1 LADYL
6 SAHYCV
12 VAPALGAAGSA
23 FAALAW
29 AAVLFHVMSIVASGF
44 FIPALENIA
53 AYLGLP
59 EDVAGATLLAFGNG
73 APDVFAQIA
82 AIRRADAEGV
92 SLALA
97 SVLGGGLFVCA
108 AVFPIA
114 TLVSPCEERGAA
126 SRAERRYSYAEGG
139 ADANEGIIDS
149 GGIDSRRLL
158 DAEAE
163 TSDASDDEDE
173 SGGASGAAGSAAS
186 RGAVI
191 SATDPGSN
199 GLDPGSNGLDPG
211 SIGERLFGPVGW
223 FNRGGAE
230 LAPGALARDAGFY
243 LVAVVAAFGPLAARK
258 RTFDGLGAGALALA
272 YGLYLAVLFLPPRV
286 KTFVDARG
294 EGEGGDEGF
303 VEVDDDGGDDRGVD
317 ERAIESPSGATKN
330 STSRHRGALDAAGG
344 SGDSVPAAD
353 ARGDGGG
360 ARRGGGSGSGSG
372 LLDDDESFD
381 DAYAALLD
389 PSRGPAASANARL
402 RWGGGGAGS
411 GSHGGVA
418 ERLADVSVDPERG
431 EGGEAQARSERS
443 APWARS
449 GKGVGASRGLLGLFA
464 ASVRAPA
471 RFLVRLTT
479 PDLGADPRAGS
490 SRWFASVLPVTA
502 PLFFA
507 YSQRFFP
514 SASYVNVDGAAYGA
528 ACGALGA
535 VAMYCAWPALT
546 GPDAPRSS
554 VRAMD
559 ATLTTLAF
567 VVSVAW
573 LDAAA
578 GELVSLI
585 AATGKITGANE
596 DALGATVLAWGDGA
610 SDAVVN
616 AVVASEGRVLMAA
629 SACFAGPAFNL
640 LVGASVSFGL
650 SSGAAGIP
658 YAMPNELVVL
668 FVALTAFLA
677 YVAVAVPLA
686 HESRVSRGA
695 AFGFLGYYAVAN
707 AVYACVCAGVVAK
720 TPWMAV

>member
-1 LADYL
+1 MTACGEDVRLADYL

-12 VAPALGAAGSA
+12 VAPAIGAAGSV

-114 TLVSPCEERGAA
+114 TLVSPCEESAAA
-126 SRAERRYSYAEGG
+126 SRAERRYEDL
-139 ADANEGIIDS
+139 ADANEGIDDA

-158 DAEAE
+158 DAE

-173 SGGASGAAGSAAS
+173 SGGVSGAAGSGS
-186 RGAVI
+186 LRGPAI
-191 SATDPGSN
+191 SGSN

-243 LVAVVAAFGPLAARK
+243 LVAVVAAFGTLAARK

-303 VEVDDDGGDDRGVD
+303 ERLSGDDDGGDDRGVD

-330 STSRHRGALDAAGG
+330 GTSRHRGALVDAAGG
-344 SGDSVPAAD
+344 SGDSVPAGD

-360 ARRGGGSGSGSG
+360 ALRRGGSPGPHRLAGRRRELRRRVRRAVGSV
-372 LLDDDESFD
+372 
-381 DAYAALLD
+381 
-389 PSRGPAASANARL
+389 RGPAVFKNAAALGR
-402 RWGGGGAGS
+402 RRG
-411 GSHGGVA
+411 
-418 ERLADVSVDPERG
+418 ERLARRRRG
-431 EGGEAQARSERS
+431 AARGRLRGPRARRRTRRLGPAERS
-443 APWARS
+443 APPARS
-449 GKGVGASRGLLGLFA
+449 GKGVGGAFLPPAAWALAALLRALA
-464 ASVRAPA
+464 LLVRDDARPRRRPA
-471 RFLVRLTT
+471 RVLR
-479 PDLGADPRAGS
+479 GSRAS
-490 SRWFASVLPVTA
+490 CP
-502 PLFFA
+502 
-507 YSQRFFP
+507 
-514 SASYVNVDGAAYGA
+514 
-528 ACGALGA
+528 
-535 VAMYCAWPALT
+535 
-546 GPDAPRSS
+546 
-554 VRAMD
+554 
-559 ATLTTLAF
+559 
-567 VVSVAW
+567 
-573 LDAAA
+573 
-578 GELVSLI
+578 
-585 AATGKITGANE
+585 
-596 DALGATVLAWGDGA
+596 
-610 SDAVVN
+610 
-616 AVVASEGRVLMAA
+616 
-629 SACFAGPAFNL
+629 
-640 LVGASVSFGL
+640 
-650 SSGAAGIP
+650 
-658 YAMPNELVVL
+658 
-668 FVALTAFLA
+668 
-677 YVAVAVPLA
+677 
-686 HESRVSRGA
+686 
-695 AFGFLGYYAVAN
+695 
-707 AVYACVCAGVVAK
+707 
-720 TPWMAV
+720 

>member
-1 LADYL
+1 
-6 SAHYCV
+6 
-12 VAPALGAAGSA
+12 
-23 FAALAW
+23 
-29 AAVLFHVMSIVASGF
+29 M
-44 FIPALENIA
+44 
-53 AYLGLP
+53 
-59 EDVAGATLLAFGNG
+59 
-73 APDVFAQIA
+73 
-82 AIRRADAEGV
+82 
-92 SLALA
+92 
-97 SVLGGGLFVCA
+97 
-108 AVFPIA
+108 
-114 TLVSPCEERGAA
+114 
-126 SRAERRYSYAEGG
+126 
-139 ADANEGIIDS
+139 
-149 GGIDSRRLL
+149 
-158 DAEAE
+158 
-163 TSDASDDEDE
+163 
-173 SGGASGAAGSAAS
+173 
-186 RGAVI
+186 
-191 SATDPGSN
+191 
-199 GLDPGSNGLDPG
+199 DPGSNGLDPG

-243 LVAVVAAFGPLAARK
+243 LVAVVAAFGTLAARK

-294 EGEGGDEGF
+294 EGEAGDEGF
-303 VEVDDDGGDDRGVD
+303 ERLSGDDDGGDDRGVD

-330 STSRHRGALDAAGG
+330 GTSRHRGALVDAAGG
-344 SGDSVPAAD
+344 SGDSVPAGD

-431 EGGEAQARSERS
+431 EGTSEAQARSERS
-443 APWARS
+443 ARSARS
-449 GKGVGASRGLLGLFA
+449 GKGVGGAFSSRGGLLGLFA
-464 ASVRAPA
+464 ALLRAPA

-559 ATLTTLAF
+559 ATLTALAF

-573 LDAAA
+573 LDASA

-585 AATGKITGANE
+585 AAAGKITGANE

>member
-1 LADYL
+1 MTACGEDVRLADYL

-12 VAPALGAAGSA
+12 VAPAIGAAGSA

-114 TLVSPCEERGAA
+114 TLVSPCEESAAA
-126 SRAERRYSYAEGG
+126 SRAERRYEDL
-139 ADANEGIIDS
+139 ADANEGIDDA

-158 DAEAE
+158 DAE

-173 SGGASGAAGSAAS
+173 SGGVSGAAGSGS
-186 RGAVI
+186 LRGPVI
-191 SATDPGSN
+191 SGSN

-243 LVAVVAAFGPLAARK
+243 LVAVVAAFGTLAARK

-303 VEVDDDGGDDRGVD
+303 ERLSGDDDGGDDRGVD

-330 STSRHRGALDAAGG
+330 GTSRHRGALVDAAGG

-360 ARRGGGSGSGSG
+360 ALRRGGAPGPDPACWTTTRASTTRTPRCWIRPAVPPRPRTRGCAGAAAARGAARTAASRSGSRTSPWT
-372 LLDDDESFD
+372 
-381 DAYAALLD
+381 
-389 PSRGPAASANARL
+389 PS
-402 RWGGGGAGS
+402 
-411 GSHGGVA
+411 
-418 ERLADVSVDPERG
+418 
-431 EGGEAQARSERS
+431 EA
-443 APWARS
+443 
-449 GKGVGASRGLLGLFA
+449 KG
-464 ASVRAPA
+464 
-471 RFLVRLTT
+471 LVRLR
-479 PDLGADPRAGS
+479 LVRS
-490 SRWFASVLPVTA
+490 VRRVRRVWEKASAALFLP
-502 PLFFA
+502 
-507 YSQRFFP
+507 
-514 SASYVNVDGAAYGA
+514 GAAY
-528 ACGALGA
+528 
-535 VAMYCAWPALT
+535 W
-546 GPDAPRSS
+546 
-554 VRAMD
+554 
-559 ATLTTLAF
+559 AF
-567 VVSVAW
+567 
-573 LDAAA
+573 
-578 GELVSLI
+578 
-585 AATGKITGANE
+585 
-596 DALGATVLAWGDGA
+596 
-610 SDAVVN
+610 
-616 AVVASEGRVLMAA
+616 
-629 SACFAGPAFNL
+629 
-640 LVGASVSFGL
+640 
-650 SSGAAGIP
+650 
-658 YAMPNELVVL
+658 
-668 FVALTAFLA
+668 
-677 YVAVAVPLA
+677 
-686 HESRVSRGA
+686 SRH
-695 AFGFLGYYAVAN
+695 YYARPRVFWFA
-707 AVYACVCAGVVAK
+707 
-720 TPWMAV
+720 